1 MRPAPLVHLLLT
13 CLTAGT
19 VLGQSEAPLRYSC
32 FADHILYDKWLKDP
46 KRSVAPE
53 GYYRYEKRFHPL
65 SVATGGILAYEHFMD
80 TGDSAYFRTMR
91 DQVRYFSD
99 TARVDTA
106 FSGNGL
112 GIPYDWAFGQ
122 LKAPWYSGMTQG
134 VVLSLL
140 IRYEHLTGD
149 PAMEPLIRKIAFFM
163 LRPERAGG
171 CLSTTKEG
179 HTWIEEY
186 PRSTEHRH
194 VLNGFINALIGL
206 HEYSARYPDD
216 TLASR
221 VATECQLA
229 LRNCFDHYDKVEW
242 STYDRSGNGL
252 TAGYM
257 EYQILELKQL
267 LALAYDPLIH
277 EQLLLWTVF
286 ASERPNNEKALHMRK
301 KGWRPSA
308 KLVRIDSM
316 DMVPDIRFDDPQ
328 KGRRMVMTAGRP
340 KPTKAFRKGPVNA
353 SRTWTLAHQLP
364 VASIVELI
372 ELVHDTFPQPIDIAV
387 WTRDTINGHYHEQRS
402 SHLFAAVDRLH
413 IRIPPV
419 ATDHIVMRINAS
431 SAFMPDTARIQLR
444 IGAMGPDLI
453 PWNAHERVGPLAVVP
468 EEPYRVI
475 VAEEHAADATVF
487 YRTGSDLKSIRKT
500 PWRARNRVEVGSIF
514 VTDKSF
520 VEFLVVH
527 ELKDPLQTF
536 RRSVVNRLSVPA
548 Q

>member
-1 MRPAPLVHLLLT
+1 MT
-13 CLTAGT
+13 CLIASATH
-19 VLGQSEAPLRYSC
+19 GQSQAPLRYSC
-32 FADHILYDKWLKDP
+32 FADHILYDKWVKDP

-53 GYYRYEKRFHPL
+53 GYYQYEKRFHPL
-65 SVATGGILAYEHFMD
+65 SVATGGILAYEQFME
-80 TGDSAYFRTMR
+80 TGDSAYFRTMQ

-99 TARVDTA
+99 TARVDSA
-106 FSGNGL
+106 FGGHGV

-134 VVLSLL
+134 VALSLL

-149 PAMEPLIRKIAFFM
+149 PALEPLMRKIAYFI
-163 LRPERAGG
+163 LQPETAGG

-179 HTWIEEY
+179 STWIEEY

-206 HEYSARYPDD
+206 LEYSHRYPDD

-221 VATECQLA
+221 VTGECQLA

-257 EYQILELKQL
+257 EYQILELEQL
-267 LALAYDPLIH
+267 LALAFDPVIH
-277 EQLLLWTVF
+277 DQLVLWTVF
-286 ASERPNNEKALHMRK
+286 AAERPNNERALHMRK

-308 KLVRIDSM
+308 KLVRIDST
-316 DMVPDIRFDDPQ
+316 DLVPDIRFEDPQ
-328 KGRRMVMTAGRP
+328 KGRMMVMNAGRT
-340 KPTKAFRKGPVNA
+340 KPTRAFRKSHTA
-353 SRTWTLAHQLP
+353 ADRTWTLAHHLP
-364 VASIVELI
+364 VNSTVELI
-372 ELVHDTFPQPIDIAV
+372 ELVHDTFPQPLDIAV
-387 WTRDTINGHYHEQRS
+387 WTRDTITGRYHQHNS
-402 SHLFAAVDRLH
+402 TQLLAAVDRLR

-419 ATDHIVMRINAS
+419 PTDRVVMRIRAG

-444 IGAMGPDLI
+444 IGALGPDLT
-453 PWNAHERVGPLAVVP
+453 PWYAHERIGPLAVVP

-475 VAEEHAADATVF
+475 VADAHAAEAIVL
-487 YRTGSDLKSIRKT
+487 YRTGNDLKTIRKT
-500 PWRARNRVEVGSIF
+500 PWRARNRMEVGSTF
-514 VTDKSF
+514 VTDKPF

-527 ELKDPLQTF
+527 KLKDPQQTF
-536 RRSVVNRLSVPA
+536 HRSVVTPLSVPP